1 MKKKLIIVLLLII
14 ISIPLIIF
22 LTKPTKLTIS
32 PEYHNKGY
40 LKEITKEELL
50 TKLNSN
56 GTFILFTY
64 NNFCTFKISCDE
76 IFNESAKN
84 LNITIL
90 KIPFIDFKET
100 TLYTNVKYAPS
111 VMIINKGEIISYL
124 DPEKDKD
131 LPKYQDSNEFTK
143 WLQEYLNI

>member
-1 MKKKLIIVLLLII
+1 MKKKLITLLLLII
-14 ISIPLIIF
+14 VSIPIIIF
-22 LTKPTKLTIS
+22 LTKPTKLTLS
-32 PEYHNKGY
+32 PEYHNKGN
-40 LKEITKEELL
+40 LKEITKDELL

-56 GTFILFTY
+56 ETFILFTY

-90 KIPFIDFKET
+90 KIPFTDFKEI